1 MTAVPEGAEAAEAA
15 EISEVADVP
24 EAGVREVEPG
34 AVVGFVGLG
43 NMGFP
48 MVRRLVEAGYA
59 VRAYDARPEVRH
71 RVERETGAVAVPSA
85 RDVAGRASAVVL
97 MLPDSGIVRS
107 VLEDDGLLAA
117 LAPGAVLVD
126 MGSSEPA
133 RTRELAE
140 QAARSGRAMVDAP
153 VSGGTSGAQQ
163 GTLTIMAG
171 GSAAAVAAVRPL
183 LGVLGRRVL
192 HVGPSGA
199 GHALKALNNLL
210 SATHLL
216 VTSEAILAGQ
226 EFGLDPAV
234 MLDAING
241 SSGRSGST
249 ENKWPTFVLGRSFDS
264 GFGLRLMLKDMRIA
278 VGLCETVGRPSRLGA
293 EAAEL
298 WGEAA
303 ELLPADADHTEIV
316 RWLEGVPGEL

>member
-1 MTAVPEGAEAAEAA
+1 MTAMP
-15 EISEVADVP
+15 EVA
-24 EAGVREVEPG
+24 AGR
-34 AVVGFVGLG
+34 VVGFVGLG

-48 MVRRLVEAGYA
+48 MVRRLVDAGYA
-59 VRAYDARPEVRH
+59 VRAYDARPEVRE
-71 RVERETGAVAVPSA
+71 RVARETGAVAVDSA
-85 RDVAGRASAVVL
+85 ADVAGRAAAVML
-97 MLPDSGIVRS
+97 MLPDSGVVRS
-107 VLEDDGLLAA
+107 VLVDDGLLEA

-140 QAARSGRAMVDAP
+140 EAARSGRSMVDAP
-153 VSGGTSGAQQ
+153 VSGGTSGAEH
-163 GTLTIMAG
+163 GTLTIMVG
-171 GSAAAVAAVRPL
+171 GEEAAVAAVRPL
-183 LGVLGRRVL
+183 LEVLGKRVL
-192 HVGPSGA
+192 RVGPSGA

-216 VTSEAILAGQ
+216 VTSEAILAGR

-234 MLDAING
+234 MLEAING

-249 ENKWPTFVLGRSFDS
+249 DNKWPNFVLGRSFDS

-278 VGLCETVGRPSRLGA
+278 VGLCETVGHPSRLGA
-293 EAAEL
+293 AAVEL

-303 ELLPADADHTEIV
+303 GLLPADADHTEIV
-316 RWLEGVPGEL
+316 RWLESVPGEL